1 MPEFTV
7 LFVVS
12 AEELVAFSV
21 KVADT
26 KPQTIYDA
34 FCTESNGEYRVS
46 DIYDIFI
53 IEGDLTSVGREYLGG
68 VAPPEDEDD
77 E

>member
-1 MPEFTV
+1 MPEFTA
-7 LFVVS
+7 LFVVY
-12 AEELVAFSV
+12 ADELTTFSV

-26 KPQTIYDA
+26 QPQTIYDA
-34 FCTESNGEYRVS
+34 FCTQSNGEYKVS

-53 IEGDLTSVGREYLGG
+53 IEGDLTSVGREYLGSFESE
-68 VAPPEDEDD
+68 VDDD